1 MVVQNSNREFY
12 ITLSK
17 GKVWS
22 YSILCWV
29 MACIPLLPFLIDLNP
44 ILSGKD
50 ALTLDIAIALSIC
63 GILFFFFAGIG
74 AYFVRNLT
82 SPVSILTSKEFSGI
96 KNFKKRNFT
105 WTPNTVLYSIKN
117 NNIVLANLDASQ
129 SRAGKL
135 LGGPKEAVIVYN
147 SLAKQKREDV
157 LAAIDRLSP
166 YPVERTTLWDTA
178 KR

>member
-29 MACIPLLPFLIDLNP
+29 MACIPLLPFLIYLNP

-74 AYFVRNLT
+74 AYFVRNLK
-82 SPVSILTSKEFSGI
+82 SPAGILTPKTFSGT
-96 KNFKKRNFT
+96 KNFKKRNFA
-105 WTPNTVLYSIKN
+105 WTPNTVLYTIKA
-117 NNIVLANLDASQ
+117 NNIILANLDPNQ
-129 SRAGKL
+129 SLAGKL
-135 LGGPKEAVIVYN
+135 WGGPKEAVVVYGPF
-147 SLAKQKREDV
+147 SKQKREDV

-166 YPVERTTLWDTA
+166 YPVERTTLWGTA
-178 KR
+178 SR